1 MILFVFIFSISLSQ
15 TPKVMK
21 TKTILEL
28 LTLSSSIYYLAKDT
42 KFLDKISEFSEKG
55 KENLNNI
62 MSESH
67 LDENGN
73 ELEFADKIILKTHE
87 LKEELNDE
95 IEDFFVKFYKKI
107 NVENLDEIKALNEK
121 LEKMDATVA
130 LLEARL
136 NRIEA

>member
-1 MILFVFIFSISLSQ
+1 
-15 TPKVMK
+15 MK

-28 LTLSSSIYYLAKDT
+28 LTLSSSIYFLARDT
-42 KFLDKISEFSEKG
+42 HFLDKINDLSEKG

-95 IEDFFVKFYKKI
+95 IEELIVKFYKKI
-107 NVENLDEIKALNEK
+107 NVAHLDEIKALNEK

>member
-1 MILFVFIFSISLSQ
+1 
-15 TPKVMK
+15 MK

-55 KENLNNI
+55 KDNLNKI
-62 MSESH
+62 VSESQ
-67 LDENGN
+67 LDDNGN

-87 LKEELNDE
+87 LKEELNE
-95 IEDFFVKFYKKI
+95 KIEELIVKFYKKI
-107 NVENLDEIKALNEK
+107 NVAHLDEIKALNEK
-121 LEKMDATVA
+121 LEKLDATIA

-136 NRIEA
+136 NKLEA